1 MEDALPSVPNQV
13 LSWHPPWPLNLLIW
27 GYSYE
32 TIFMTFLVVG
42 LLGALL
48 GLAVRKPKLVPGRIQ
63 AALEM
68 AVEFLRDVVYS
79 TLGPEDRRKFLPFI
93 GTIFLYVWTSNLVG
107 LLPTNDIFEAV
118 NRWADRPEYGQNLVF
133 AFRSGTIVI
142 PGAVE
147 PTRNVN
153 FPWGLGIMI
162 FFLMHILAIQ
172 RKGMARYLDEY
183 FQPHLGR
190 FRWPYQK
197 WWARIAMGLFMMGAA
212 GGLGY
217 AIGAFLDHQWAT
229 QPHVARILGVALGLY
244 AFVCCLVRPK
254 FEPKE
259 IGVPNLFIAPLNII
273 GKFAEILSMC
283 FRLFGNIFGGA
294 VILLMISSVVK
305 PVLPIMLQGFFGLF
319 VGTVQAFVFS
329 VLCLTYTAVEIR
341 EEEEVE
347 HVVTTG
353 AVEVGGLSTMLG
365 PP

>member
-1 MEDALPSVPNQV
+1 MEDALPNVPNQL
-13 LSWHPPWPLNLLIW
+13 LSWQPPWPLNLLVW

-32 TIFMTFLVVG
+32 TLVMTVLVVA
-42 LLGALL
+42 LLGILL
-48 GLAVRKPKLVPGRIQ
+48 GLAARRPKLVPGRVQ
-63 AALEM
+63 ALLET
-68 AVEFLRDVVYS
+68 AVGFLRDVVYS
-79 TLGPEDRRKFLPFI
+79 TLGPEDGRKFLPFI
-93 GTIFLYVWTSNLVG
+93 GTIFLFVWTSNLVG
-107 LLPTNDIFEAV
+107 LIPTSDIFQTV
-118 NRWADRPEYGQNLVF
+118 NELAGRPEYGQNLVF
-133 AFRSGTIVI
+133 AWNGGTLVI

-153 FPWGLGIMI
+153 FPWALGVMV
-162 FFLMHILAIQ
+162 FFLMHILAIR

-190 FRWPYQK
+190 FTWPYQR
-197 WWARIAMGLFMMGAA
+197 WWARAVMAVVLMGVA
-212 GGLGY
+212 
-217 AIGAFLDHQWAT
+217 GAFGYVVGMFLDRQWAT
-229 QPHVARILGVALGLY
+229 PPYIARGLGGALGLY

-294 VILLMISSVVK
+294 VILLMIASVIK
-305 PVLPIMLQGFFGLF
+305 PVLPILLQGFFGLF

-329 VLCLTYTAVEIR
+329 VLCLTYIAVEIR

-347 HVVTTG
+347 HVVSTG
-353 AVEVGGLSTMLG
+353 AVEVGGHAAE
-365 PP
+365 PAA